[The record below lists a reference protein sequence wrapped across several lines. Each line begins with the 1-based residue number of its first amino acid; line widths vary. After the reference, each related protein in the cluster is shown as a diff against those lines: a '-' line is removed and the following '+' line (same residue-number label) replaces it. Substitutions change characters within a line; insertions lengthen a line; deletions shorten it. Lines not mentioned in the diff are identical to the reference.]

1 MGMTLSAAK
10 PLMEQN
16 LKKDLNNIIKSSFEK
31 ALEAALKKQNEEL
44 NRVSKP
50 SDDTGSDAKK
60 AAERALEE
68 ACKEFGKV
76 ASQEMAGDIAKLIS
90 SEVHDF
96 VKEMMITVNNAPVLP
111 TVVSPMGPCTGT
123 LTIMPTFF
131 QIS

>member
-1 MGMTLSAAK
+1 MKKRAIIIVIDSMG
-10 PLMEQN
+10 
-16 LKKDLNNIIKSSFEK
+16 IG
-31 ALEAALKKQNEEL
+31 AL
-44 NRVSKP
+44 P
-50 SDDTGSDAKK
+50 D
-60 AAERALEE
+60 
-68 ACKEFGKV
+68 CKEFGKV

>member
-44 NRVSKP
+44 NKVSKP
-50 SDDTGSDAKK
+50 SDDTGSNAKN
-60 AAERALEE
+60 AAEKALEE

-90 SEVHDF
+90 SEVHNF

-123 LTIMPTFF
+123 LTILPTFF